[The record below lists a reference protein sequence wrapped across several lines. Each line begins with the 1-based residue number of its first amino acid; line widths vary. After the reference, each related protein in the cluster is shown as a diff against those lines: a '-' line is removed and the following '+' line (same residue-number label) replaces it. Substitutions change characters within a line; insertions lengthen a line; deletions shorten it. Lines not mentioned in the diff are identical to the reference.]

1 LSKKTS
7 ELKKPKKQ
15 FDIYAPPY
23 FGGKWLGSTMAEDAS
38 KVVGRVLK
46 TSLYAITDDFTK
58 QYILLNF
65 KVVDVKDNVCQT
77 VFYGHQYGREYLRS
91 LIKRGTNK
99 IEYIF
104 DVSTVDGFRLRV
116 YPTVFTS
123 SHTSSSKRKA
133 VRALM
138 MKVVEEVAS
147 KLAHDQLAQELVLG
161 KTASDIYN
169 EVKKIVLPR
178 HVGVVKS
185 KVIKV
190 GNIQYLAQ
198 PQAV

>member
-1 LSKKTS
+1 MSKKTS
-7 ELKKPKKQ
+7 ELKKPKRQ